1 MNLDKH
7 NTRRIMFIVAFGIIL
22 FIGLMRL
29 PSIISAIASIF
40 AVFAPITLGL
50 CMAFVLNIIMNLFE
64 KKVFAF
70 MKKSKRPYIRKLCR
84 PISLIVTFV
93 VGFGVI
99 ALILVIII
107 PQVVDA
113 VNMVIVKLPGYA
125 NDLFL
130 WVKKMLSD
138 YDISMSAIAD
148 LEMDWKDMVNKI
160 LDFAQKS
167 STTIVDSTITFTSSV
182 ISGSFEVIMA
192 TIISIYVLIKKERI
206 LDICKKAITAY
217 MPEKARKEIFKI
229 AALSY
234 KAFFRFIKGQGI
246 EACILGTLCFI
257 GMKIFKFP
265 YAGTVGVLVGSTA
278 LIPIFGA
285 WIGGGLSAFLILMV
299 NPMKALLF
307 LVYLL
312 ILQQIENNLIYPR
325 VVGES
330 IGLPGLLVL
339 IAVLIGNSLTGVA
352 GILISVPL
360 CSILYTLFKEGID
373 KRLGEHEMDT
383 KQETG
388 EVISN
393 SEEKIG
399 IEEKPSQ
406 Q

>member
-1 MNLDKH
+1 MNLDRR

-22 FIGLMRL
+22 YIVLTRL
-29 PSIISAIASIF
+29 PSIMSAIADVF
-40 AVFAPITLGL
+40 AVISPITLGL

-64 KKVFAF
+64 KRAFAF
-70 MKKSKRPYIRKLCR
+70 MKKSKNHFVRKLCR

-93 VGFGVI
+93 VGFGAI

-113 VNMVIVKLPGYA
+113 VNMVIIKLPGYA
-125 NDLFL
+125 NNLFL
-130 WVKKMLSD
+130 WIKKMLSD
-138 YDISMSAIAD
+138 NNISMSAIAD
-148 LEMDWKDMVNKI
+148 LEMDWRDMVNKI

-192 TIISIYVLIKKERI
+192 IIISIYVLIKKERI
-206 LDICKKAITAY
+206 LDICKKAVTAY
-217 MPEKARKEIFKI
+217 MPEKARAEIFKI

-234 KAFFRFIKGQGI
+234 KAFSQFIKGQGI

-265 YAGTVGVLVGSTA
+265 YAGTVGVLVGVTA

-360 CSILYTLFKEGID
+360 CSILYTMFKEGID
-373 KRLGEHEMDT
+373 RRL
-383 KQETG
+383 KETE
-388 EVISN
+388 EVRSK
-393 SEEKIG
+393 SEEG
-399 IEEKPSQ
+399 ISKDEKHGQ

>member
-1 MNLDKH
+1 MNLDRR

-22 FIGLMRL
+22 FIVLTRL
-29 PSIISAIASIF
+29 PSIMSAIANGLAVIF
-40 AVFAPITLGL
+40 PITLGL

-64 KKVFAF
+64 KRVFAF
-70 MKKSKRPYIRKLCR
+70 MKKSKNSLVRKLCR

-93 VGFGVI
+93 VGFGAI
-99 ALILVIII
+99 ALILIIII

-113 VNMVIVKLPGYA
+113 VNMVIIKLPGYA
-125 NDLFL
+125 NNLFL
-130 WVKKMLSD
+130 WIKDMLSD
-138 YDISMSAIAD
+138 NNISMSAIAD

-192 TIISIYVLIKKERI
+192 IIISIYVLIKKERI

-217 MPEKARKEIFKI
+217 MPEKARQQIFKI
-229 AALSY
+229 GALSY
-234 KAFFRFIKGQGI
+234 KAFSQFIKGQGI

-265 YAGTVGVLVGSTA
+265 YAGTVGVLVGVTA

-360 CSILYTLFKEGID
+360 CSILYTLFKEGIE
-373 KRLGEHEMDT
+373 KRLKGKEPKLGENNNQQEIVDNVNEQIE
-383 KQETG
+383 KQ
-388 EVISN
+388 
-393 SEEKIG
+393 
-399 IEEKPSQ
+399 
-406 Q
+406 